1 MEAQINKRIMLN
13 ALTTADSASKDWD
26 LEYAVE
32 WVRVSKAM
40 CVGLLLRR
48 GPLDFGWMGKP
59 MHL

>member
-1 MEAQINKRIMLN
+1 MLN